1 MRFVTFAE
9 RGADRLGLLRGED
22 VIVDLATLYAL
33 AASGPACPLDML
45 ALIRD
50 ADRHVPLIRGW
61 LDGKA
66 ARAEAARPVKD
77 VELRAPIPR
86 PPKNVFC
93 VGRNYLDHLKE
104 GDRAQGRVTAMPPA
118 PEFFSKPPTSVVG
131 PRAPIRNPV
140 ALTSQLDYE
149 IELAVIIG
157 RAGRDIPR
165 ENALGHVFGF
175 SIVND
180 VTARDLQRL
189 HGQWFKGKSLDGAC
203 PFGPCILHATAW
215 SGEPFTLELSVNG
228 ERRQY
233 GTTSDML
240 YGIDAIIE
248 ILSRGLTLEPG
259 DIIATGTPSGVGYA
273 MQPPSF
279 LKNGDVV
286 TATINGIGTLRNEV
300 VAV

>member
-1 MRFVTFAE
+1 MRLVTYALD
-9 RGADRLGLLRGED
+9 GADRLGLLRGED
-22 VIVDLATLYAL
+22 SVVDLAGLYAV
-33 AASGPACPLDML
+33 AAAGHDCPGDML

-50 ADRHVPLIRGW
+50 AERHIPILQRC
-61 LDGKA
+61 LKDGMDL
-66 ARAEAARPVKD
+66 ARSTRSLSE

-86 PPKNVFC
+86 PMKNIFC
-93 VGRNYLDHLKE
+93 IGRNYLDHLKE
-104 GDRAQGRVTAMPPA
+104 GDRAQGRATSMPAA
-118 PEFFSKPPTSVVG
+118 PEFFSKPPTTVAG
-131 PRAPIRNPV
+131 PHAAIRNPV
-140 ALTSQLDYE
+140 AVTRQLDYE

-165 ENALGHVFGF
+165 EKAFDHIFGF

-203 PFGPCILHATAW
+203 PFGPCILHVSAW

-228 ERRQY
+228 ERRQH

-240 YGIDAIIE
+240 YGFDAIIAT
-248 ILSRGLTLEPG
+248 LSSGLTLEPG

-279 LKNGDVV
+279 LQHGDLVV
-286 TATINGIGTLRNEV
+286 ATIDGIGSLRNEV